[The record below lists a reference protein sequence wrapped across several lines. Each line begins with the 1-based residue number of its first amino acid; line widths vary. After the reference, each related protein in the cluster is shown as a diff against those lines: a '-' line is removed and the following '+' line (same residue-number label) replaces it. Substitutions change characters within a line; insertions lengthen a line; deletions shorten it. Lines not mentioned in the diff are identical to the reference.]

1 MTKQAVVAVTLM
13 AMADLSK
20 LIGRIGKASATLSNQ
35 IQAAAAQCI
44 GYSVRDRN
52 ATPAMQLFD
61 ALSAGHRRDA
71 LVAHFEKFG
80 NLTWSKAEKR
90 IIFID
95 MDKAFGRKLEWTAE
109 YAKQVQ
115 ETSWLKAKAEPQP
128 KSVFDV
134 DEETGKFLE
143 RALRA
148 KGKVKEFKGGQL
160 LERLMQTY
168 HAYVAEQ
175 YVTGST
181 GIPTAEDVVE
191 TAKVDRPKA
200 EAMNRLIEKFGGK
213 PVALP
218 QLEKAAA

>member
-1 MTKQAVVAVTLM
+1 MTKQLAVVAVTLM
-13 AMADLSK
+13 AMSDLSK

-90 IIFID
+90 VIFID
-95 MDKAFGRKLEWTAE
+95 MEKAFGRKLEWTEE

-115 ETSWLKAKAEPQP
+115 EASWLKAKAEPQP

-134 DEETGKFLE
+134 DEETAKFLE
-143 RALRA
+143 RAVRA
-148 KGKVKEFKGGQL
+148 KGKVKDFKGAPL
-160 LERLMQTY
+160 LERLMETY
-168 HAYVAEQ
+168 HKYVAEQ
-175 YVTGST
+175 YEAKGT

-191 TAKVDRPKA
+191 TAKTDRPKA
-200 EAMNRLIEKFGGK
+200 DQMNKLIEKFGGK

-218 QLEKAAA
+218 EKQAA